1 VVNLKFKKP
10 ARAIQKFLAV
20 VGDLAVAYSLT
31 SVFRAFDYYD
41 TLFRPVSKLLHVI
54 GGEDLA
60 RDFSVPL
67 YYYALYFLIRLY
79 TTMMFGVSIAQFI
92 LGLRSKGGKRFVRF
106 AGSVRVLIEFFL
118 SPLLIFDLPALKR
131 NRTMKEMLSFTAIE
145 SVESFPKVFIG
156 GGLSLLFFAAAIWS
170 PILEVVKVPV
180 DITLSLDV
188 SKGEHISPKSN
199 FANFSAYSFNI
210 FKLKTFSSLENNRFI
225 LIPSFE
231 IVKHSG
237 ASVVRPYLKVYDT
250 LSKVEGL
257 VRVDQR
263 FELLKILQLAKSGNP
278 FFGYKYPLLNKF
290 STNKDYVIDEKVK
303 AEMLS
308 LITSA
313 LSLDVGTVLSYIT
326 EHGPFIRGGVLLR
339 NAILAVSSLREITR
353 VSIEKIGS
361 NNFLRFIRHL
371 GINSFGVSG
380 GFDAKIVENYIP
392 IDVNEV
398 LVLQLIWE
406 QEESGAKSLNDF
418 KDVFLGNAEWSFD
431 ADQKSDLPMSIADL
445 RVTHLVDYMSVKE
458 LGENKK
464 MGLFN
469 FYHNYMFDLCKR
481 SFENEDV
488 KLQKILGGQ
497 LDRVLEV
504 SSLGVKST
512 HNDKFVGHIR
522 SLQDALTNYDKG
534 YFKK

>member
-1 VVNLKFKKP
+1 
-10 ARAIQKFLAV
+10 
-20 VGDLAVAYSLT
+20 
-31 SVFRAFDYYD
+31 
-41 TLFRPVSKLLHVI
+41 
-54 GGEDLA
+54 
-60 RDFSVPL
+60 
-67 YYYALYFLIRLY
+67 
-79 TTMMFGVSIAQFI
+79 
-92 LGLRSKGGKRFVRF
+92 
-106 AGSVRVLIEFFL
+106 
-118 SPLLIFDLPALKR
+118 
-131 NRTMKEMLSFTAIE
+131 
-145 SVESFPKVFIG
+145 
-156 GGLSLLFFAAAIWS
+156 
-170 PILEVVKVPV
+170 
-180 DITLSLDV
+180 
-188 SKGEHISPKSN
+188 
-199 FANFSAYSFNI
+199 
-210 FKLKTFSSLENNRFI
+210 
-225 LIPSFE
+225 
-231 IVKHSG
+231 
-237 ASVVRPYLKVYDT
+237 
-250 LSKVEGL
+250 
-257 VRVDQR
+257 
-263 FELLKILQLAKSGNP
+263 
-278 FFGYKYPLLNKF
+278 
-290 STNKDYVIDEKVK
+290 
-303 AEMLS
+303 MLS

-353 VSIEKIGS
+353 VSIEKICS
-361 NNFLRFIRHL
+361 NNFLRFIRHM